1 MDELQYCDGSSGF
14 EASVPQP
21 IVKVIGKYVSKLG
34 AVGVLPII
42 LQTPEDPVVEAQNPS
57 NIPVSVLCC
66 VINALEPKLFLKH
79 LLVNPWDLVM
89 LLVKKKVKKEKIKM
103 EIQ

>member
-42 LQTPEDPVVEAQNPS
+42 L
-57 NIPVSVLCC
+57 
-66 VINALEPKLFLKH
+66 
-79 LLVNPWDLVM
+79 
-89 LLVKKKVKKEKIKM
+89 
-103 EIQ
+103 